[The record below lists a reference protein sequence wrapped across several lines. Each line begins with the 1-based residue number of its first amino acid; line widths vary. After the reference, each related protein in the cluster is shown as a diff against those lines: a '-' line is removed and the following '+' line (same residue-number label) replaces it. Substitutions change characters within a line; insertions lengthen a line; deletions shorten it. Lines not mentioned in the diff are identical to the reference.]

1 MPLSSKAWQLN
12 KINMIFFFPPWKELQ
27 QKCKFSG
34 FCWERNYWGKFSSF
48 SLFYIWSKAAEC
60 GNKTGLAV
68 LMQLLQKFSTVSWM
82 CDDTWKYGQ
91 NPTLAKEKN
100 PQNPAITDFSPQN
113 TLFFLLSVLVIQ
125 WAVATWERFE
135 GMWEFCAKSSFKIRW
150 KRTPIIGELWLF
162 LSKNKQQR

>member
-1 MPLSSKAWQLN
+1 MWFCAIYIKTMPLSSKAWQLN

-113 TLFFLLSVLVIQ
+113 TLFFFIISSSNSVSCSNLRKIWRNVRILCK
-125 WAVATWERFE
+125 VRF
-135 GMWEFCAKSSFKIRW
+135 
-150 KRTPIIGELWLF
+150 
-162 LSKNKQQR
+162 